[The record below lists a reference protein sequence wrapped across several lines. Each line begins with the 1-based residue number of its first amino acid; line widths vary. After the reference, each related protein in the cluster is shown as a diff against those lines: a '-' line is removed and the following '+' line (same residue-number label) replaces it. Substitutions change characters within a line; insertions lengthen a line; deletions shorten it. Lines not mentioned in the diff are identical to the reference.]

1 MKGKTPSEEP
11 RPPESFIRFYAAVK
25 RLLTVSKTELNARLA
40 AERARKRQQKS
51 E

>member
-11 RPPESFIRFYAAVK
+11 RPPESFLRFQEAVK
-25 RLLTVSKTELNARLA
+25 RLLTVSKKELNERLA
-40 AERARKRQQKS
+40 AERARKRQHKT